1 MMNKI
6 AISASQLKNVS
17 FIMRNSIFLL
27 VAVYYYFFFF
37 FFFFF
42 LAEAR
47 LESEKKTIDQD
58 FDSFV
63 NSKKYRY
70 KTSTLIEFM
79 YNSIAHRMV

>member
-1 MMNKI
+1 MNKI

-27 VAVYYYFFFF
+27 VAGDYDVFFF